1 VDAAGRPRRRWIVLG
16 VLVVLALLGWWF
28 VERQLQPQRLTTTA
42 LDYLGD
48 SLKLD
53 IAFEGTPDYAFK
65 PEPRLRVPNIVVT
78 DPATGKLVLRAKRL
92 EVSMPWATVRG
103 GPLVITR
110 LELDEPTLDVDG
122 LQQWLAARPEAP
134 FELPTL
140 AKGLAVADG
149 TVLGNGW
156 SLDEVDL
163 VVPRL
168 AQGEPVALEYS
179 LQAHRGDTHAKL
191 AGHAR
196 LDAASAASRY
206 AVQARV
212 ELARDPEP
220 LEAKIDSTGSYR
232 IGDDTFALQADKL
245 DIDGAGPIPT
255 LMGEAWIDKRA
266 QLGAGFRGELAGWPP
281 QWPALPQPIAQADG
295 PYPVVLLY
303 RGRTDFSDPLRL
315 GLEVGPASLD
325 ARASVPEMLAW
336 IDAPGTSPLP
346 PLTGTLMAPQLDFEG
361 VTLRGVRAE
370 LVDEPA
376 APPTSP

>member
-1 VDAAGRPRRRWIVLG
+1 MDAAKRPRRRWIVLG
-16 VLVVLALLGWWF
+16 ALVVLALVGWWL

-42 LDYLGD
+42 LRYLGD

-122 LQQWLAARPEAP
+122 LQQWLAARPAAP

-140 AKGLAVADG
+140 SQGLAVADG

-156 SLDEVDL
+156 SLDDVNL

-168 AQGEPVALEYS
+168 ARGEPVALEYS
-179 LQAHRGDTHAKL
+179 LQVHRGDIDAKL

-196 LDAASAASRY
+196 LDAASARSRY
-206 AVQARV
+206 AVQTHV

-220 LEAKIDSTGSYR
+220 LQARIDSTGSYR
-232 IGDDTFALQADKL
+232 LGDDTFALQADQL
-245 DIDGAGPIPT
+245 DVDGAGPIPT
-255 LMGEAWIDKRA
+255 LMGEAWVDQRA
-266 QLGAGFRGELAGWPP
+266 QLGAGFRGELVGWPP
-281 QWPALPQPIAQADG
+281 QWPALPQPVAQSDG

-315 GLEVGPASLD
+315 GLRIGPAALD
-325 ARASVPEMLAW
+325 ASASVREMLAW
-336 IDAPGTSPLP
+336 IDAPTTSPLP
-346 PLTGTLMAPQLDFEG
+346 PLTGTLTAPQLDFEG
-361 VTLRGVRAE
+361 ITLRGVRAE
-370 LVDEPA
+370 MVDEPA
-376 APPTSP
+376 EPPTSP